1 MAAKS
6 LADLQRERGR
16 LIERIAVQRATLGL
30 QLVPVV
36 HALQWGER
44 AMQTVQS
51 ATRFVR
57 EHPLAMGSLALVFAL
72 RRPRRWGRWLR
83 RGLFLWR
90 SWRGLRTVAATVQRH
105 LDRQG

>member
-6 LADLQRERGR
+6 LAELQRERGR
-16 LIERIAVQRATLGL
+16 LIERIAVQRATLGV

-44 AMQTVQS
+44 AMQTFDNAKQ
-51 ATRFVR
+51 FLR
-57 EHPLAMGSLALVFAL
+57 EHPLALGSFALLFAL

-90 SWRGLRTVAATVQRH
+90 SWRGLRTLAATVQRH
-105 LDRQG
+105 LDRQT